1 MTLID
6 EIRIHPEEGAKRL
19 ESECKPG
26 LLALARR
33 LCPDEGDAEELVN
46 RTLAEA
52 VAHIDS
58 LISRPA
64 LFGWMCQIL
73 VDCHAKDN
81 RRKSRAVEAADS
93 ETVATAM
100 DEDAEARLFRE
111 VDAGI
116 LRDAIE
122 TLPPDIRKT
131 VVMHYFMD
139 IPVREAAKVLAV
151 PTGTVAW
158 RLHYARMLLAAKLGA
173 TAKKPG
179 GKALLII
186 LALAALTAIGAAVV
200 TAVGDA
206 RNTPPAPAGG
216 TPLSEGGYGAQDSS
230 PLREEAVA
238 EGDRG
243 STAADTQGQSAAA
256 ASTPPFPHS
265 STPTLSQSSTPTL
278 SSSTGETMNTPR
290 MIAAAAISAA
300 SALAYNSLAPHTNT
314 EDTDFWDT
322 RGYDVTP
329 ASSDFGVCETEL
341 LRLDRTSAASQNVVN
356 PFRRTGLPGTFLIV
370 R

>member
-1 MTLID
+1 MPSHQPPPMTLID

-26 LLALARR
+26 LQALARR
-33 LCPDEGDAEELVN
+33 LCSDEGDAEELVN

-81 RRKSRAVEAADS
+81 RRKSRSAEAPDN
-93 ETVATAM
+93 ETVAAAV

-122 TLPPDIRKT
+122 TLPDDIRKT
-131 VVMHYFMD
+131 VVMHYFMGV
-139 IPVREAAKVLAV
+139 PVREAAKVLSV

-173 TAKKPG
+173 AAKKPG
-179 GKALLII
+179 GKALLVA
-186 LALAALTAIGAAVV
+186 LVLAALTAVGATVA
-200 TAVGDA
+200 TIVGEA
-206 RNTPPAPAGG
+206 RNTPPALSEG

-230 PLREEAVA
+230 PLREGAVA
-238 EGDRG
+238 EGDWG
-243 STAADTQGQSAAA
+243 STA
-256 ASTPPFPHS
+256 
-265 STPTLSQSSTPTL
+265 
-278 SSSTGETMNTPR
+278 TGSR
-290 MIAAAAISAA
+290 
-300 SALAYNSLAPHTNT
+300 
-314 EDTDFWDT
+314 
-322 RGYDVTP
+322 
-329 ASSDFGVCETEL
+329 
-341 LRLDRTSAASQNVVN
+341 
-356 PFRRTGLPGTFLIV
+356 
-370 R
+370 